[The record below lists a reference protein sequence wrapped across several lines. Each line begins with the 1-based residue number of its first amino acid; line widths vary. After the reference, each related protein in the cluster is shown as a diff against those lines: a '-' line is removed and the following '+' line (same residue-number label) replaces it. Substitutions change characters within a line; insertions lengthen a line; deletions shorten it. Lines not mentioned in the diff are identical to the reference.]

1 MTETTVEPLKTEG
14 LSPKAVLAAVLPTLG
29 GVVAVAVQWVATG
42 EFDRAELATALSAV
56 SASALAFLGAYLAR
70 SGRVVVAQPA
80 PPLPAA
86 GEGAKHVGIE

>member
-56 SASALAFLGAYLAR
+56 CASALAFLGAYLAR
-70 SGRVVVAQPA
+70 AGRVVVA
-80 PPLPAA
+80 LPAA
-86 GEGAKHVGIE
+86 PVPAAGAGAKHTGIE